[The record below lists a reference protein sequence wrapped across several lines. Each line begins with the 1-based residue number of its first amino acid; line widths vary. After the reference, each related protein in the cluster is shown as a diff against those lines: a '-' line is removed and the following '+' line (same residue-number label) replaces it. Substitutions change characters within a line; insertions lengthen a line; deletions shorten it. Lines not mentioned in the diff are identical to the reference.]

1 ALPPTSTGIAPTSVY
16 AFGGAAQSPPP
27 QGALGDVAIAADPAV
42 PGGYWLAAPDGT
54 VTAVGGA
61 QSYGSPSM
69 AGPVGP
75 QAVSPVVGIAATPDG
90 KGYWLAA
97 ADGAVFSSGDAQFY
111 GSMGAVHLNQPVVGM
126 AATPD
131 GHGYWLVASDGG
143 VFSFGDAHFHG
154 STGNIRLN
162 QPVVGM
168 ASTADG
174 GGYWLVASDGGVFSF
189 GDAHFHGSTGN
200 IHLNQPVVGM
210 AADPATGG
218 YWLAASDG
226 GIFSFGA
233 PFHGSTGAAPASS
246 EHVVGMAAAQGGQ
259 GYWLLSTPAV
269 VAHAVAVMTTQGY
282 QAVRV
287 VATPDGQGGTLAA
300 YLGICLGS
308 GDGYCQGAFFFDD
321 TAEVGTTAAQ
331 PYHGTTAVYG
341 VPAVIPGPLVARE
354 IASASVSGV
363 ATITVAFLAYTPTE
377 PNCCAT
383 GPTVAYTYRWTGQYL
398 GAEGGP
404 VPAGYGIGAGFG
416 I

>member
-1 ALPPTSTGIAPTSVY
+1 PPTSVS
-16 AFGGAAQSPPP
+16 AFGSAGTYPLPANKFRS
-27 QGALGDVAIAADPAV
+27 LGDVAM
-42 PGGYWLAAPDGT
+42 AP
-54 VTAVGGA
+54 
-61 QSYGSPSM
+61 
-69 AGPVGP
+69 
-75 QAVSPVVGIAATPDG
+75 TPDG
-90 KGYWLAA
+90 KGYWLTDANG
-97 ADGAVFSSGDAQFY
+97 DVTPVGDATDY
-111 GSMGAVHLNQPVVGM
+111 GSIYFHQAGGFLRQPIVGM

-143 VFSFGDAHFHG
+143 IFSYGDATFFG
-154 STGNIRLN
+154 STG
-162 QPVVGM
+162 
-168 ASTADG
+168 A
-174 GGYWLVASDGGVFSF
+174 
-189 GDAHFHGSTGN
+189 